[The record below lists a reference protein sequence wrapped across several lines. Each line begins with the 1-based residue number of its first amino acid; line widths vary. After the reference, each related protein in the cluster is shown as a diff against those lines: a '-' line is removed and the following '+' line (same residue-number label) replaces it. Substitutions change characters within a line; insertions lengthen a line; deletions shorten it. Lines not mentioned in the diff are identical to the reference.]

1 MLWPSLLA
9 AAALGQSGPV
19 FRDDALGLEMTLPQ
33 GAQIRRERLY
43 TRLDIPL
50 PSGAKAEA
58 QIFRAAFTQERPV
71 WQRVQFD
78 VNAGLGR
85 TITRQWEETI
95 LGVPMLLTRLNY
107 SEQGEQST
115 LIGLLYSAS
124 AQKLHFRL
132 NSTQAA
138 EGEAESV
145 WRGILSTLRTTSG
158 QIPEPQRPGVTPP
171 EAVTSDNTP
180 RVQRIGPRAEASKA
194 PNLANTQSWPI
205 PGPGQE
211 LILRAPNEWQLDQV
225 EGQGWRLSHP
235 QLSSPVELVVASG
248 LAREALREV
257 RRRMGASLSSY
268 QKVTLREE
276 RGPAPAPSGV
286 EVYVSSRTGDT
297 ADGPKA
303 ELNASGSEGLFYWL
317 ARYQGQPGDQWTADR
332 ALLQKLFDVL
342 RIERPD

>member
-1 MLWPSLLA
+1 MMWPSLLA

-19 FRDDALGLEMTLPQ
+19 FRDDALGLEMTLPP

-85 TITRQWEETI
+85 TVTRQWEETI
-95 LGVPMLLTRLNY
+95 LGVPLLLTRLNFT
-107 SEQGEQST
+107 EQGEQST
-115 LIGLLYSAS
+115 LVGLLYSAS

-158 QIPEPQRPGVTPP
+158 QVPEPQRPGQTPA
-171 EAVTSDNTP
+171 EAVTPENTP
-180 RVQRIGPRAEASKA
+180 RVQRIGPRAETGRSAS
-194 PNLANTQSWPI
+194 LANTQSWPI
-205 PGPGQE
+205 QGPGQE
-211 LILRAPNEWQLDQV
+211 LILRAPKDWSLDQV
-225 EGQGWRLSHP
+225 EGAGWQLSHP
-235 QLSSPVELVVASG
+235 KLSAPVDLVIASG
-248 LAREALREV
+248 LAREAHREV
-257 RRRMGASLSSY
+257 RRRMGASLSGY

-276 RGPAPAPSGV
+276 RGPTAAPSGV
-286 EVYVSSRTGDT
+286 EVYVSSRTGET
-297 ADGPKA
+297 AEGPKA

-317 ARYQGQPGDQWTADR
+317 ARLQNAPGDQWTADL
-332 ALLQKLFDVL
+332 ALLRQLFDVL